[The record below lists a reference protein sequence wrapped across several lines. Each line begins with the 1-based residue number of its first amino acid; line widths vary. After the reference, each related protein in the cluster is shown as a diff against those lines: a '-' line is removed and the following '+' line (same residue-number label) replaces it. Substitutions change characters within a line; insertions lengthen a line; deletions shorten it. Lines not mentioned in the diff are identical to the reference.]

1 MTTLTEWRAPF
12 QVNTGNASFGHQF
25 APKVIGLANGWFMV
39 AWREQ
44 FGEGAP
50 DNGQDIV
57 AKIYNADGNV
67 EFDSF
72 ALNFEWTEGD
82 QTSFDI
88 APTHDGFVFVYSDQS
103 GAGETLRIERNFEDF
118 SYIYGTLTNEGHYDT
133 PQVVANLL
141 PSNDDIFVVY
151 GNDDDDQ
158 VDALVIDE
166 NDNFSSKFAALDP
179 VTRDGRSFVSDAI
192 VLSDGNFVSLLISG
206 ESVVSIV
213 TPDGKIL
220 HDDLIAENRY
230 PNNAVARDLASLA
243 DGGYVVVGEYILGFR
258 DVFAKVYDNA
268 GAAVAE
274 ITLDN
279 PGTSIDQPRVVALP
293 AGGFVVM
300 FETSG
305 YRAQVFNADG
315 SSASAQTLI
324 GNGGPFARSPDI
336 SVTADGRIV
345 FVWEG
350 EAGPIFNNKEI
361 FTTIWDPRG
370 EVIDPDDYGQLRT
383 NFLAT
388 DTITTGINGSTV
400 LEGEIGDTILG
411 QGGNDIIYTSGSGD
425 FWGGGG
431 NDRIISSADF
441 ALAGDFKYLNGEAG
455 IDTLDTTAFNGD
467 YTVNL
472 ETGQTDYLG
481 APNEAREGFYNFENI
496 ISGNGNDAL
505 SGTAGA
511 NRMDGGGGDDLIM
524 GLGGNDFLL
533 GGSGNDTLEGGE
545 GNDRILGVTGND
557 TLRGELGNDVLNGG
571 DGNDD
576 MIGGNGD
583 DIMYGGAGNDTMD
596 GGDGNDLLIGND
608 GDDIMDGGLGN
619 DNFRGGT
626 GVDVIDGG
634 VGDDRAFGGD
644 GNDTLRGGQGND
656 LMDGSAG
663 DDVIEG
669 NDGDDILVGRIGN
682 DTLVGGTGQDQL
694 RGGGG
699 NDVLRGG
706 DDNDRLF
713 GGSNDD
719 TLFGGDGDDFMQGN
733 QQDDH
738 LFGEAGSDRLFGGD
752 GFDFLFGGAA
762 NDTLLGGRGNDVLV
776 GGLGSDILVGGAQN
790 DVFQF
795 DSVADSNPF
804 QHDSING
811 MDGVGV
817 AGGDR
822 IDLSNIDANTLIAG
836 NQAFSFIGE
845 QTDVSGLSFGAGV
858 FWVRSIFDAT
868 LLLGSIDDDDTID
881 LMIRL
886 NDTQSVSPG
895 DYVIGDFIV

>member
-12 QVNTGNASFGHQF
+12 QVNTGNASIGHQF

-72 ALNFEWTEGD
+72 ALNFEWTEDD

-88 APTHDGFVFVYSDQS
+88 APTHDGFVVVYSDES
-103 GAGETLRIERNFEDF
+103 GAEETLRIERNFEDF
-118 SYIYGTLTNEGHYDT
+118 SYRYGTLTNEGDYDR

-141 PSNDDIFVVY
+141 PGNDDIFVVY

-166 NDNFSSKFAALDP
+166 DDSFLPTFAVQNPTASAVRP
-179 VTRDGRSFVSDAI
+179 FVEDAV
-192 VLSDGNFVSLLISG
+192 VLSNGNFATLFWSG
-206 ESVVSIV
+206 DANLVSIATEGGRIINQTLV
-213 TPDGKIL
+213 AGSF
-220 HDDLIAENRY
+220 
-230 PNNAVARDLASLA
+230 NAARDIASLA
-243 DGGYVVVGEYILGFR
+243 DGGYVVVGKEGSHYGEILGQI
-258 DVFAKVYDNA
+258 YDNA
-268 GAAVAE
+268 GNAVAE
-274 ITLDN
+274 IIPIEMSGYVVN
-279 PGTSIDQPRVVALP
+279 EPRVAALP
-293 AGGFVVM
+293 DGGFVIM
-300 FETSG
+300 FEVG
-305 YRAQVFNADG
+305 YGRYHAQIFNADG
-315 SSASAQTLI
+315 SSATAPVLI
-324 GNGGPFARSPDI
+324 GDGGFLATQPEI

-345 FVWEG
+345 FVWHG
-350 EAGPIFNNKEI
+350 EQGSGSSREI
-361 FTTIWDPRG
+361 YSTIWDPRG

-431 NDRIISSADF
+431 NDLIISSADF
-441 ALAGDFKYLNGEAG
+441 ALAGDFKYLDGEAG

-699 NDVLRGG
+699 NDVLSGG

-790 DVFQF
+790 DIFQF
-795 DSVADSNPF
+795 DSVADSNPI

-881 LMIRL
+881 LMIRI

-895 DYVIGDFIV
+895 DFVIGDFIV